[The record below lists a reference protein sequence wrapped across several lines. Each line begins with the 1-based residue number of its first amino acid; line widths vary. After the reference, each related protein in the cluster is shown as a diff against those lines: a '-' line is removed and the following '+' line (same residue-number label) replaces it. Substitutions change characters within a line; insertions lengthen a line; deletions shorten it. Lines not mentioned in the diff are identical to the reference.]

1 MLRTVDNPEAT
12 VRLGDRCERRSQ
24 FQFAAG
30 AFSIPAPVAVF
41 PCSLA
46 KASLISSVQPPKIND
61 LPTSL
66 GGIAAKSHNNELSRE
81 GARALRPSSGTVVAG
96 RRDCRH
102 KCAAHGPPRSKQRP
116 PMRANSAHSGANCA
130 AVWNCPVRL
139 KPAGGEGVAMPRVSG
154 CLSLS
159 RIVRTRSAE
168 EASVNSRYLKQFHAV
183 APNRPA
189 KCGLVSGLERD
200 VQFDGEKP
208 GLWVGAVRK

>member
-1 MLRTVDNPEAT
+1 
-12 VRLGDRCERRSQ
+12 
-24 FQFAAG
+24 
-30 AFSIPAPVAVF
+30 
-41 PCSLA
+41 
-46 KASLISSVQPPKIND
+46 
-61 LPTSL
+61 
-66 GGIAAKSHNNELSRE
+66 
-81 GARALRPSSGTVVAG
+81 
-96 RRDCRH
+96 
-102 KCAAHGPPRSKQRP
+102 
-116 PMRANSAHSGANCA
+116 
-130 AVWNCPVRL
+130 
-139 KPAGGEGVAMPRVSG
+139 MPRVSG